1 MRTIG
6 IDTNVLLTYR
16 LKRQPYFTKALTAFE
31 NCLEGKIKIYLPEIV
46 ILETEWVLRSF
57 YKQSKEQITSFFEE
71 LLLVDNLVLDNKD
84 EMQLSLNFYKNN
96 TIGFTDSLIIQ
107 KIRNHDHDFLTFDQK
122 LEKLYKSLS

>member
-16 LKRQPYFTKALTAFE
+16 LKRQPYFTKALSVFK
-31 NCLEGKIKIYLPEIV
+31 NCLEGKTKIYLPEVV

-71 LLLVDNLVLDNKD
+71 LLLVENLVLDNKD
-84 EMQLSLNFYKNN
+84 EMQLSSNFYKNN
-96 TIGFTDSLIIQ
+96 TIGFTDSLILQ
-107 KIRNHDHDFLTFDQK
+107 KIRNHNHDFLTFDQK
-122 LEKLYKSLS
+122 LEKLYQSLS